1 MVSPGEIAFSRFSLK
16 LSNSMVSLSALT
28 TLTTSACPAGTV
40 TVSGMKWWFSKRTS
54 KIRASACAAP
64 PAPSIASMISV
75 KPKFLP
81 KYLIELYIEL
91 YSQMKLRMIL
101 NTNSMGLESR
111 HPTGPA
117 CAEAC

>member
-1 MVSPGEIAFSRFSLK
+1 
-16 LSNSMVSLSALT
+16 
-28 TLTTSACPAGTV
+28 
-40 TVSGMKWWFSKRTS
+40 
-54 KIRASACAAP
+54 
-64 PAPSIASMISV
+64 MISV